1 MSDLGDLA
9 TLGGYLAEFGATA
22 PSTDGGAVAMDF
34 GTALSIQ
41 AVQHAL
47 NQKGYRGTTGQ
58 PLVEDGAQGPN
69 TRYAL
74 ARFVEAWKKQYPSA
88 QAVPGTD
95 TIYFLPAVL
104 GNSLLETLRLD
115 ARGQQLLA
123 MHQTN
128 TSGLRTGDRP
138 LAPSGD
144 ATAIAGAEVM
154 PAQNAQQILRGLG
167 ILVPSTG
174 RWDADT
180 ADGWLYAARTFQL
193 PETYKAIS
201 GDPFRAVVDP
211 NTASTLRV
219 KSRYTPAST
228 VSMATV
234 RARLRAPTATSRAA
248 APPRVAPVVAKPTT
262 ASRSGLTKVGVGTA
276 QDILRALGATI
287 GRDGSFG
294 PATAGAWGRAALARK
309 LPAEFDRAG
318 PTEAWVD
325 PKTLETLRAAVNA
338 PHIDSKPP
346 SAKVPTSS
354 GLPTQPSK
362 PGLTKH
368 TVGAMQSILHAMGSR
383 IVLDKKFGPATKA
396 SWASY
401 SKLHKLDGVF
411 DRASPT
417 EAWVSEETYQ
427 SLHKV
432 AYPATRATGE
442 KPEPAPVAKKPGAVT
457 APASSSAAA
466 KQAAAE
472 NSAALALIKLA
483 TVTVPVK
490 LLQQAE
496 LIANYQGSKKGKIP
510 GVTESGVWSNT
521 VENGFYT
528 VFDYA
533 GAARNVWAR
542 AFKKL
547 VSSNKQSVKM
557 PPDRAQ
563 DIGLLAKVW
572 QEHVKAAKA
581 TKATSS
587 SAKPSA
593 KTPAKAPSKTVARV
607 SANLS
612 SALAKATV
620 AVPVKALQQAQSEL
634 YWKQREGS
642 IDKTPVLTKTAA
654 TGVWAASNA
663 PNFWMLWGTTIF
675 VTPKSPV
682 MESDQSGY
690 LAKALSKDKRTMKVN
705 AEVASKANNLAG
717 QYVARAAQNKAVA
730 AANGNA
736 AGNTPA
742 PAPQPNQPPP
752 VVTPGDTQYVS
763 GQVPG
768 PAPMPGSDPNTYAPL
783 PVIGGDP
790 NAPQP
795 APAPMPEPAMP
806 APVPGQ
812 PDITI
817 NASGGSSSSSTSQPA
832 ADPSLTPGAPAPASS
847 GGVGILLG
855 FLAVGAVVILT
866 ANKDETGTS
875 SKAPQRGTMGRARR

>member
-1 MSDLGDLA
+1 MSDLHDLA
-9 TLGGYLAEFGATA
+9 TLGSYLEEFGATA
-22 PSTDGGAVAMDF
+22 PSTGGGAVAMDF
-34 GTALSIQ
+34 GTSLSIQ

-74 ARFVEAWKKQYPSA
+74 ARFVEAWKKQHPSA
-88 QAVPGTD
+88 QAVPSTD

-123 MHQTN
+123 LHQTN

-180 ADGWLYAARTFQL
+180 TDGWLYAARTFRL
-193 PETYKAIS
+193 PETYKVIG
-201 GDPFRAVVDP
+201 GDPFRAVVDV

-234 RARLRAPTATSRAA
+234 RARLRAPTATSHTA

-276 QDILRALGATI
+276 QDILRALRVTLT
-287 GRDGSFG
+287 RDGSFG
-294 PATAGAWGRAALARK
+294 PTTAGAWGRTALARK
-309 LPAEFDRAG
+309 LRPEFDRAG

-325 PKTLETLRAAVNA
+325 PTTLEALRAAVNA
-338 PHIDSKPP
+338 PTISAKPP
-346 SAKVPTSS
+346 SAKVPASS
-354 GLPTQPSK
+354 GLPMQPSK

-417 EAWVSEETYQ
+417 EAWVNEETYQ

-432 AYPATRATGE
+432 AYPTTRATGE
-442 KPEPAPVAKKPGAVT
+442 KPEPAPAKKPGAVT
-457 APASSSAAA
+457 TPASSSAAA
-466 KQAAAE
+466 KLAAAE
-472 NSAALALIKLA
+472 ATAATALIKLA
-483 TVTVPVK
+483 NVTVPVK

-496 LIANYQGSKKGKIP
+496 LIANLTGALRGKIP

-528 VFDYA
+528 LFNYT
-533 GAARNVWAR
+533 GSSRNIWAR
-542 AFKKL
+542 AFKTL
-547 VSSNKQSVKM
+547 VAKDRKSVKLT
-557 PPDRAQ
+557 PDRAQ
-563 DIGLLAKVW
+563 DVGLLAKAW
-572 QEHVKAAKA
+572 QEHVRAAAK
-581 TKATSS
+581 KAPGAPAS
-587 SAKPSA
+587 SATPTRPKEAPVGGSTT
-593 KTPAKAPSKTVARV
+593 TPAYLA
-607 SANLS
+607 
-612 SALAKATV
+612 ALAKATV
-620 AVPVKALQQAQSEL
+620 TLPVKTMQAAQQELYLQQRSG
-634 YWKQREGS
+634 KV
-642 IDKTPVLTKTAA
+642 DPKPVLTA
-654 TGVWAASNA
+654 TTTGGVWLPANVAS
-663 PNFWMLWGTTIF
+663 FWLLWGTT
-675 VTPKSPV
+675 VLPSNAR
-682 MESDQSGY
+682 ESDKTSY
-690 LAKALSKDKRTMKVN
+690 LSRALSKDKKTIKVN
-705 AEVASKANNLAG
+705 TAVASLA
-717 QYVARAAQNKAVA
+717 QKLAAQYAARWQKPGGAITPVATGGAV
-730 AANGNA
+730 
-736 AGNTPA
+736 
-742 PAPQPNQPPP
+742 PQQLPGQQA
-752 VVTPGDTQYVS
+752 VTPGATQYIT
-763 GQVPG
+763 GQG
-768 PAPMPGSDPNTYAPL
+768 PQQPTPAAPGSDPMYAP
-783 PVIGGDP
+783 PMPMPSSSDMPG
-790 NAPQP
+790 PQP
-795 APAPMPEPAMP
+795 IPAPM
-806 APVPGQ
+806 PGQ

-817 NASGGSSSSSTSQPA
+817 NASGGSSSAGGATLPGQPPPDA
-832 ADPSLTPGAPAPASS
+832 SLTPGAPATPTAASS
-847 GGVGILLG
+847 SGLGIFLGV
-855 FLAVGAVVILT
+855 LAVGAVAILA
-866 ANKDETGTS
+866 ANKDEQGPTKGQVR
-875 SKAPQRGTMGRARR
+875 PQMGRARR